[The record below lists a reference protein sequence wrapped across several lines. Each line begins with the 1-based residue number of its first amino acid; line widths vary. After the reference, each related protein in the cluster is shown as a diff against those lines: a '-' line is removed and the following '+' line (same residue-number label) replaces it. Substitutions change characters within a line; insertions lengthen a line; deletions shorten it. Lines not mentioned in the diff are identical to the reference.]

1 MKSKKIIEQI
11 ALMKEGREVYLA
23 VYHACAVAK
32 TATRAL
38 KIMQELKDPKHVQ
51 QRAHIAALY
60 AKGLDAPDLYSDTF
74 EIGNNFVIYY
84 YCDGTKEVVKL

>member
-1 MKSKKIIEQI
+1 MKAIKLLKQLQI
-11 ALMKEGREVYLA
+11 MNE
-23 VYHACAVAK
+23 
-32 TATRAL
+32 
-38 KIMQELKDPKHVQ
+38 PKLIQ

-74 EIGNNFVIYY
+74 EIGNNFIVYT

>member
-38 KIMQELKDPKHVQ
+38 QLMQELKDPKHVQ

-74 EIGNNFVIYY
+74 EINGNAITYT
-84 YCDGTKEVVKL
+84 YCDGTREVVKL